1 LSALGI
7 YVTGRRLHRL
17 NKQLISDIAER
28 ERIGK
33 ALRQSETRYRSLFER
48 NKASVFRTTVE
59 GRFLDCN
66 QAFEQMFGYERK
78 ELLTLPAHVIYL
90 GGKAEREARRAE
102 FQGRPEET
110 DKEMRYRRKDGSPV
124 WVIQNVIFLKQED
137 GSEVAEGIVVDITER
152 HLLEDKLRQSQ
163 KMEAIGRLAGGI
175 THDFNNLLTVI
186 EGYSRLLIDRLRE
199 NGEAS
204 DQVKR
209 IEDAAEKAAALT
221 GQLLAFSR
229 KQVLQPKV
237 IDVAG
242 LVMNLDKLLKRLIRE
257 DIELLTKTAPNVGRV
272 KADPSQMEQ
281 VILNLVVNARD
292 AMPRGGK
299 VTLEVANA
307 ELHARY
313 ALEHPSVVP
322 GPYVMLA
329 VSDDGVGMT
338 PETQAR
344 IFEPF
349 FTTKELG
356 RGTGLG
362 LSMVYGIVR
371 QSGGNIWVYSEAGHG
386 TTFKIYL
393 PRTEE
398 GLETIRAAQPAVS
411 SIGGTETILLLEDDE
426 QVRGLARPILA
437 ACGYSVLAPDDVRT
451 ARSLSE
457 KEASSVDL
465 LLTDVVMPG
474 INGRE
479 LAKILVA
486 RNPKLKILYM
496 SGYAENAIV
505 HHGVLDPG
513 THFLPKP
520 FAPSALT
527 SKVRELLDQK
537 PS

>member
-1 LSALGI
+1 
-7 YVTGRRLHRL
+7 
-17 NKQLISDIAER
+17 
-28 ERIGK
+28 
-33 ALRQSETRYRSLFER
+33 
-48 NKASVFRTTVE
+48 
-59 GRFLDCN
+59 
-66 QAFEQMFGYERK
+66 M
-78 ELLTLPAHVIYL
+78 
-90 GGKAEREARRAE
+90 
-102 FQGRPEET
+102 
-110 DKEMRYRRKDGSPV
+110 
-124 WVIQNVIFLKQED
+124 
-137 GSEVAEGIVVDITER
+137 
-152 HLLEDKLRQSQ
+152 
-163 KMEAIGRLAGGI
+163 
-175 THDFNNLLTVI
+175 I
-186 EGYSRLLIDRLRE
+186 EGYSRLLIDRLRQDA
-199 NGEAS
+199 EAG

-209 IEDAAEKAAALT
+209 IEDAAERAASLT
-221 GQLLAFSR
+221 RQLLAFSR
-229 KQVLQPKV
+229 QQVLKPKV
-237 IDVAG
+237 IDLAG
-242 LVMNLDKLLKRLIRE
+242 LVMNLDKLLRRVIGE
-257 DIELLTKTAPNVGRV
+257 DIELLTRTAPNVGSV
-272 KADPSQMEQ
+272 KADPSQIEQ

-299 VTLEVANA
+299 ITVEIANVD
-307 ELHARY
+307 LDARY
-313 ALEHPSVVP
+313 ALEHPGVTP

-371 QSGGNIWVYSEAGHG
+371 QSGGNIWVYSELGQG
-386 TTFKIYL
+386 TTFKIYF

-398 GLETIRAAQPAVS
+398 GLETIRAEQPALS
-411 SIGGTETILLLEDDE
+411 SIRATGTILLLEDDE
-426 QVRGLARPILA
+426 QVRELTRTILA

-451 ARSLSE
+451 ARSLSNE
-457 KEASSVDL
+457 EASSIDL

-486 RNPKLKILYM
+486 RNPKLKVLYM

-520 FAPSALT
+520 FTPAALT